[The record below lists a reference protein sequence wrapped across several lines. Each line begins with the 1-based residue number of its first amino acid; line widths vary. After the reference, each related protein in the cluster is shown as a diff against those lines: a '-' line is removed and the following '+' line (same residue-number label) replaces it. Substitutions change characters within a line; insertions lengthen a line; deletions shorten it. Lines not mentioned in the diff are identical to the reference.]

1 MAGEVLAM
9 KQTGGGKTK
18 YQQVLL
24 HPVEKRFIFLT
35 DGLYQA
41 SAGHPAV
48 PAVPVYSRG
57 TRQLTMQTTS

>member
-1 MAGEVLAM
+1 
-9 KQTGGGKTK
+9 
-18 YQQVLL
+18 LL

-48 PAVPVYSRG
+48 PVYSRG